1 MPSAAP
7 KTVFYDTADGRRLAA
22 RVWEPQAAPLA
33 RAVFLHGVVSHGGW
47 YGECATHLAAM
58 GLEVHY
64 LDRRGSGLNAEQP
77 GDIDRWQ
84 TLVDDVA
91 RYIDHCNAE
100 KLGADRLCGTVLC
113 GISWGGKLAV
123 AVARRHPAKVNALTL
138 ICPGIYSP
146 YSPNFFKRLV
156 LSLPLP
162 ARFLQRRVPIPLQDS
177 SLFTDSPQRRAFID
191 RDPITLRKVTWR
203 FAQQDCELTRYAQQS
218 ASYLYMP
225 VLLVLAGED
234 RIIDNRRTRD
244 YFGRVQSRKK
254 LLIEYS
260 HAGHTLEF
268 ELDPTMYFNDL
279 GEWIREL
286 SGRDCSSGF
295 ALPASNVELR

>member
-7 KTVFYDTADGRRLAA
+7 KTVFYDAADGRRLAA
-22 RVWEPQAAPLA
+22 RVWEPKAVPLA

-47 YGECATHLAAM
+47 YGECATHLAGM

-64 LDRRGSGLNAEQP
+64 LDRRGSGLNAEQA
-77 GDIDRWQ
+77 GDMDRWQ

-100 KLGADRLCGTVLC
+100 KLGTDRLCRTVLC
-113 GISWGGKLAV
+113 GISWGGKLA
-123 AVARRHPAKVNALTL
+123 AAFARRHPARVDGLVL

-146 YSPNFFKRLV
+146 YSPNYLKRLL
-156 LSLPLP
+156 LSLPVP
-162 ARFLQRRVPIPLQDS
+162 ARFLQRRVPIPLQE
-177 SLFTDSPQRRAFID
+177 SLLFRDNPKRREFID
-191 RDPITLRKVTWR
+191 RDPIALRKVTWR
-203 FAQQDCELTRYAQQS
+203 FAQQDCQLTRYAQQS

-234 RIIDNRRTRD
+234 RIIDNRLTRN
-244 YFGRVQSRKK
+244 YFGRIQSHKK
-254 LLIEYS
+254 MLIEYS

-268 ELDPTMYFNDL
+268 EQDPRMYFNDL
-279 GEWIREL
+279 GGWIREI
-286 SGRDCSSGF
+286 SGSGCNSGSS
-295 ALPASNVELR
+295 LPS